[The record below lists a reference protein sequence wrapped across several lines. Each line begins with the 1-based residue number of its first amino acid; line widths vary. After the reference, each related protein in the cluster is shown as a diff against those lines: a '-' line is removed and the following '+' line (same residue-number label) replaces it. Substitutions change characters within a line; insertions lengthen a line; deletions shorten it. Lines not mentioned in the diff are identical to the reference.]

1 MIPIAVGIYFV
12 LIDALFAMLIGALTG
27 AVASFCLRV
36 PRIAIAKNGLLGS
49 LGFFAG
55 YVTCIVV
62 SLVSPHNTSKPNAGP
77 NPYLFALVGAVFL
90 PPLRVVY
97 RYKFSGSHRLT
108 L

>member
-1 MIPIAVGIYFV
+1 MIPIAVGIFLVFV
-12 LIDALFAMLIGALTG
+12 DALFGMLIGVLTG

-36 PRIAIAKNGLLGS
+36 PRSGIAKNGLLGS

-55 YVTCIVV
+55 YVTCIVA
-62 SLVSPHNTSKPNAGP
+62 SPHNTSTTNAGP

-97 RYKFSGSHRLT
+97 RYKFSRSHRLT
-108 L
+108 P

>member
-12 LIDALFAMLIGALTG
+12 FIDLLFGMLVGMLTG

-36 PRIAIAKNGLLGS
+36 PRIGIAKNGLLGS
-49 LGFFAG
+49 LGFFVG

-62 SLVSPHNTSKPNAGP
+62 SPHNTSTTNAGP

-90 PPLRVVY
+90 PPLRIIC

-108 L
+108 P

>member
-27 AVASFCLRV
+27 AVASFCLGV
-36 PRIAIAKNGLLGS
+36 PRIGIAKNGLLGS

-62 SLVSPHNTSKPNAGP
+62 SLVSPHNTSS
-77 NPYLFALVGAVFL
+77 LSIQI
-90 PPLRVVY
+90 LRVTPTHSVNHLKAIC
-97 RYKFSGSHRLT
+97 RHIFHRQDRS
-108 L
+108 

>member
-12 LIDALFAMLIGALTG
+12 FIDALFAMLIGVLTG
-27 AVASFCLRV
+27 AVASFCLGA
-36 PRIAIAKNGLLGS
+36 PRSGIAKNGLFGS
-49 LGFFAG
+49 LGFFVG
-55 YVTCIVV
+55 YVTCIVA
-62 SLVSPHNTSKPNAGP
+62 SPHNASTTNAGP

-108 L
+108 P